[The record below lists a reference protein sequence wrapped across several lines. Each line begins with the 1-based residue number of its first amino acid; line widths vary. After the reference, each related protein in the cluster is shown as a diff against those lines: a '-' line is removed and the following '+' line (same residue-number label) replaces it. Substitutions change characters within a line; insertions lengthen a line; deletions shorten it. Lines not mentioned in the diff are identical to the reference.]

1 MQFFLK
7 GYSPCFQD
15 LLVNI
20 NYFLATLFPNTQ
32 EVEFPSKFKIIK
44 T

>member
-7 GYSPCFQD
+7 GYSLCFQD
-15 LLVNI
+15 LLINI
-20 NYFLATLFPNTQ
+20 NYFLVVANTQ
-32 EVEFPSKFKIIK
+32 EVELHSKLKIIN